1 MPNAKIGKVN
11 LSDTVNTQRLR
22 FNQLIDS
29 VGSVSLS
36 NVNQTAGRSTFAGS
50 YPTVGEALKE
60 HEARLDSADII
71 EVKTP
76 RIRAFDNTYDNT
88 LAGDTYLQSN
98 LDVAGI
104 TTLDSSTIDGTL
116 LVTNTSQFNKEVT
129 IDEALTVTDSA
140 YITGNLDVG
149 GNVQIDGNLTVDGI
163 ATLKAGSDNNI
174 NLGDIDATTDTVTF
188 NAEVASHIIPDDD
201 NTYDIGSSSKEW
213 RHGYFDGTVDAD
225 EVNADSATLG
235 TVKVSDLTAG
245 RVILAGTS
253 GEIEDTSKLTFHNTN
268 GLNVNEALTVTDS
281 AQIGGTLN
289 VDGNVTA
296 TANAGISGRVN
307 IGGDLIVTDSAYI
320 TGNVNIGG
328 DLDITGSV
336 TSTGTAFTLAAE
348 TGTND
353 PFTLGDTLTVA
364 AGEGINTAV
373 TDNTIT
379 VSGEDAS
386 DANKGISKFDNGD
399 FVVTN
404 GNVTLADLTT
414 GAVLGI
420 NGTTNEVEVSRTNGT
435 VTVGLSNS
443 VFITDDLG
451 IGGDFTV
458 GGDFIITGAQKL
470 ASAFI
475 ELLDGTS
482 GAPSTN
488 AGITIDRG
496 TEDSALMQWNE
507 TSDYWEASYNN
518 AAAPSQLVTYA
529 NLDTTDFTTGATI
542 TISDEAIQDMV
553 GAMVTG
559 NTETDIT
566 VTYQDGDGT
575 LDFVLDNTTVTA
587 GSYGSTTS
595 IPSFT
600 VDGKGRLTNVT
611 PVSIATTLTISDDN
625 LDSDAVDLL
634 NDELRFS
641 EGEGINAVVTDNK
654 VTISAELATSI
665 NKGVASFSTDN
676 FSVTNGAVT
685 IKNNGVILGTET
697 TGNYMSGISGTTNEI
712 EVSHTP
718 GEGSSATV
726 GLPDSVTVTTNLTT
740 GQDVFVGRNLDVTG
754 NTVIDGNLT
763 VSGTTT
769 TVNTETV
776 TIADNIILLNSNAA
790 NTPTQN
796 GGIEIERGESTNVQL
811 RWNEANDYWQV
822 GEGNDPVYTRVAT
835 AGWLNAG
842 GGLSYD
848 NSTGEFAHN
857 DTSSQESVNKSG
869 NTFIQDISLDAY
881 GHVTNIGTNSVTVG
895 DATIT
900 LAAGSDLH
908 FDETDKT
915 FTTNQSTDQTLTIDH
930 DNITRTD
937 SADSDSPAFGGTFTA
952 IDSLTTNARGHV
964 TGVNTKTVNIP
975 SLATYDN
982 YVSWTFMEGNGSE
995 TGTISSGGTL
1005 HFEQGTGME
1014 VEKTADDQLTFTN
1027 TDRGSSQN
1035 IFKRIIPEDSAGTD
1049 LDTITAD
1056 GNNDIF
1062 YIRAGGGITLA
1073 SDATNDRMTISH
1085 TDTSSQTSSNNSGRT
1100 YIQDI
1105 TLDTYGHVTGINTAT
1120 ETVTNTNTNKLTT
1133 FQVEDGDGTEV
1144 TISDAKEWKFKEG
1157 GGVNINWTDTTP
1169 GSNADPFDLEFT
1181 INTGVTAGSGLT
1193 GGGILNTSRTINVG
1207 SGNGISVG
1215 ADEVEMSGSYTGSFS
1230 ATGNITAYSSD
1241 ERLKENIAVI
1251 SDPIR
1256 KLKSIGGYSYTWN
1269 EEAVTAVGFTPESKD
1284 EHGVIA
1290 QEIQKVIPDAVTSA
1304 PFDTDEDG
1312 NSKSGEDYLTVRY
1325 ERIVPLLIEAIKDQQ
1340 VQIDKL
1346 KKELQGR

>member
-29 VGSVSLS
+29 VGSVSLT
-36 NVNQTAGRSTFAGS
+36 NVNQTAGRSTFTGS

-104 TTLDSSTIDGTL
+104 TTLDSSTVDGTL

-163 ATLKAGSDNNI
+163 ATLKAGANNNI
-174 NLGDIDATTDTVTF
+174 NLGDIDASTDTVTF
-188 NAEVASHIIPDDD
+188 NAEVASHIIPDDN
-201 NTYDIGSSSKEW
+201 NTYDIGSASNRWK
-213 RHGYFDGTVDAD
+213 HGYFDGTAYAD
-225 EVNADSATLG
+225 NVWADSATIG
-235 TVKVSDLTAG
+235 TAKVSDLTAG
-245 RVILAGTS
+245 RVVLAGTD
-253 GEIEDTSKLTFHNTN
+253 GEIEDTGKLTFNDIT
-268 GLNVNEALTVTDS
+268 GLKTTEALTVEDS
-281 AQIGGTLN
+281 ALITGNLDVGGNL
-289 VDGNVTA
+289 DIAGTA
-296 TANAGISGRVN
+296 ILD
-307 IGGDLIVTDSAYI
+307 GDLTVTDSAYI

-328 DLDITGSV
+328 NLDVIGRV

-348 TGTND
+348 TGTDD
-353 PFTLGDTLTVA
+353 PFTLGDTLTIA
-364 AGEGINTAV
+364 AGEGINTVV

-379 VSGEDAS
+379 VTGEDAS
-386 DANKGISKFDNGD
+386 DTNKGISKFDNGD
-399 FVVTN
+399 FVVSN
-404 GNVTLADLTT
+404 GNVTLANLTT
-414 GAVLGI
+414 GAVLNI
-420 NGTTNEVEVSRTNGT
+420 SGTASEVEVARTNGA
-435 VTVGLSNS
+435 VTIGLPNN

-451 IGGDFTV
+451 VGGDFTV
-458 GGDFIITGAQKL
+458 GGDFLIAGSTKLTGDYL
-470 ASAFI
+470 
-475 ELLDGTS
+475 ELMDGVN
-482 GAPSTN
+482 GAPFLN
-488 AGITIDRG
+488 AGISIDRG
-496 TEDSALMQWNE
+496 TSDSALMQWNE
-507 TSDYWEASYNN
+507 VSDYWEASYNN
-518 AAAPSQLVTYA
+518 AATPSQLVTYA
-529 NLDTTDFTTGATI
+529 NLDTTDFSIGSTI
-542 TISDEAIQDMV
+542 SISDEAIQDMV

-611 PVSIATTLTISDDN
+611 PVSIATTLTIGDDN
-625 LDSDAVDLL
+625 LDTDEVDLL
-634 NDELRFS
+634 NETLTFS

-654 VTISAELATSI
+654 VTISAELATSS

-676 FSVTNGAVT
+676 FSVTNGAVI

-697 TGNYMSGISGTTNEI
+697 TGNYMSGISGTANEI

-726 GLPDSVTVTTNLTT
+726 GLPNSVTVTTNLTT
-740 GQDVFVGRNLDVTG
+740 GRDVFVGRNLDVTG

-776 TIADNIILLNSNAA
+776 TIADNIILLNSDTTGA
-790 NTPTQN
+790 PSQN
-796 GGIEIERGESTNVQL
+796 GGIEIERGTSTNVQL
-811 RWNEANDYWQV
+811 RWSEANDYWQI

-842 GGLSYD
+842 GGLNYNS
-848 NSTGEFAHN
+848 STGQFAHT
-857 DTSSQESVNKSG
+857 DTSSQGSVNNSG
-869 NTFIQDISLDAY
+869 NTFIQDISLDTY
-881 GHVTNIGTNSVTVG
+881 GHITDIVSGTITDIG

-900 LAAGSDLH
+900 IDTGADLH
-908 FDETDKT
+908 INQADNT
-915 FTTNQSTDQTLTIDH
+915 FTTNQSGNQSITIDH
-930 DNITRTD
+930 DTITRTNTTNT
-937 SADSDSPAFGGTFTA
+937 SAPAFGGTFTA
-952 IDSLTTNARGHV
+952 IDSLTSNARGHV
-964 TGVNTKTVNIP
+964 TGVNTKTVTIP
-975 SLATYDN
+975 ALGLYDN
-982 YVSWTFMEGNGSE
+982 YVSWTFLEGNGTES
-995 TGTISSGGTL
+995 GTITSGDTL

-1035 IFKRIIPEDSAGTD
+1035 IFKRIIPEAANGSD
-1049 LDTITAD
+1049 LNVITAD
-1056 GNNDIF
+1056 NNNDIF

-1085 TDTSSQTSSNNSGRT
+1085 SDTSSQASVNNSGRT

-1105 TLDTYGHVTGINTAT
+1105 TLDTYGHVTGIATAS
-1120 ETVTNTNTNKLTT
+1120 ETVTNTNTNQLTT

-1144 TISDAKEWKFKEG
+1144 TISHAKEWKFKEG
-1157 GGVNINWTDTTP
+1157 GGVNINWTDTSP

-1181 INTGVTAGSGLT
+1181 INTGVTAGNGLT
-1193 GGGILNTSRTINVG
+1193 GGGTLNASRTIHVAA
-1207 SGNGISVG
+1207 GNGIAVG
-1215 ADEVEMSGSYTGSFS
+1215 ADDVRMSGSYSGNFT
-1230 ATGNITAYSSD
+1230 ATGNITGNGHYANAFYYRSD
-1241 ERLKENIAVI
+1241 ERLKENILPVTNSLDVI
-1251 SDPIR
+1251 D
-1256 KLKSIGGYSYTWN
+1256 KLQGVSFDWSETGKHDI
-1269 EEAVTAVGFTPESKD
+1269 
-1284 EHGVIA
+1284 GVIA
-1290 QEIQKVIPDAVTSA
+1290 QEVQDIIPEAVVENEEGFLSVNATPIIA
-1304 PFDTDEDG
+1304 H
-1312 NSKSGEDYLTVRY
+1312 
-1325 ERIVPLLIEAIKDQQ
+1325 LIEA
-1340 VQIDKL
+1340 V
-1346 KKELQGR
+1346 KELKAEVDRLNVRT

>member
-88 LAGDTYLQSN
+88 LAGNTYLQSN

-104 TTLDSSTIDGTL
+104 TTLDSSTVDGTL

-163 ATLKAGSDNNI
+163 ATLKAGADNNI

-188 NAEVASHIIPDDD
+188 NAEVASHILPDDD
-201 NTYDIGSSSKEW
+201 NTYDLGSSSKEW

-245 RVILAGTS
+245 RVVLAGTS

-268 GLNVNEALTVTDS
+268 GLNVNEALTVSDS
-281 AQIGGTLN
+281 AQITGTLN
-289 VDGNVTA
+289 VDGDFTA
-296 TANAGISGRVN
+296 TANADITGRVN
-307 IGGDLIVTDSAYI
+307 IDGDLTVTDSAYI

-328 DLDITGSV
+328 DLDVTGSV

-348 TGTND
+348 TGTDD

-386 DANKGISKFDNGD
+386 DTNKGISKFDNGD

-420 NGTTNEVEVSRTNGT
+420 SGTSNEVEVSRTNGT
-435 VTVGLSNS
+435 VTVGLPDDVN
-443 VFITDDLG
+443 ITNDLG
-451 IGGDFTV
+451 IGGNFTV
-458 GGDFIITGAQKL
+458 GGDFTITGAQRL
-470 ASAFI
+470 ASAFV
-475 ELLDGTS
+475 ELMDGTT

-488 AGITIDRG
+488 AGISIDRG
-496 TEDSALMQWNE
+496 TSDSAVMQWNE
-507 TSDYWEASYNN
+507 NSDYWEASYNN

-529 NLDTTDFTTGATI
+529 NLDTTDFSIGATI
-542 TISDEAIQDMV
+542 SISDEAIQDMV

-611 PVSIATTLTISDDN
+611 PVSIATTLTIGDDN
-625 LDSDAVDLL
+625 LDTDAVDLL

-641 EGEGINAVVTDNK
+641 EGEGINAVVTNNT
-654 VTISAELATSI
+654 VTISAELATNS

-676 FSVTNGAVT
+676 FSVSNGAVT

-697 TGNYMSGISGTTNEI
+697 TGNYISGISGTANEI

-726 GLPDSVTVTTNLTT
+726 GLPNSVTVTTNLTT

-754 NTVIDGNLT
+754 NAVIDGNLT

-776 TIADNIILLNSNAA
+776 AIADNIILLNSDATG
-790 NTPTQN
+790 TPSQN
-796 GGIEIERGESTNVQL
+796 GGIEIERGSSTNVQL

-835 AGWLNAG
+835 AGWLNVG
-842 GGLSYD
+842 GGLTY
-848 NSTGEFAHN
+848 NNVTGQFAHT
-857 DTSSQESVNKSG
+857 DTSSQGSVNNTG
-869 NTFIQDISLDAY
+869 NSFIQDISLDTY
-881 GHVTNIGTNSVTVG
+881 GHITDIVSGTVTVG
-895 DATIT
+895 NATIT
-900 LAAGSDLH
+900 LGAGNDLH
-908 FDETDKT
+908 IDQSDNT
-915 FTTNQSTDQTLTIDH
+915 FTTNQSSNQSITIDH
-930 DNITRTD
+930 DNITRTNTTNT
-937 SADSDSPAFGGTFTA
+937 SSPAFGGTFTA
-952 IDSLTTNARGHV
+952 IDSLTSNARGHV
-964 TGVNTKTVNIP
+964 TGVNTRTVTIP
-975 SLATYDN
+975 SLPTYDN
-982 YVSWTFMEGNGSE
+982 YVSWTFKEGNGSE
-995 TGTISSGGTL
+995 TGIITSGDTL
-1005 HFEQGTGME
+1005 HFEQGSGMS
-1014 VEKTADDQLTFTN
+1014 VEMTADDQLTFTN
-1027 TDRGSSQN
+1027 TDLGSSQN
-1035 IFKRIIPEDSAGTD
+1035 IFKRIIPEAADGSD
-1049 LDTITAD
+1049 LNVITAD
-1056 GNNDIF
+1056 NNNDIF
-1062 YIRAGGGITLA
+1062 YIREGGGIALA

-1085 TDTSSQTSSNNSGRT
+1085 KDTSSQASSNNSGRT

-1105 TLDTYGHVTGINTAT
+1105 LLDTYGHVTGISTAT
-1120 ETVTNTNTNKLTT
+1120 ETVTDTNTNKLTT

-1144 TISDAKEWKFKEG
+1144 TISHNKEWKFKEG
-1157 GGVNINWTDTTP
+1157 GGIDINWTDTSP
-1169 GSNADPFDLEFT
+1169 GSNADPFDLTFK
-1181 INTGVTAGSGLT
+1181 IVSGVTAGNGLT
-1193 GGGILNTSRTINVG
+1193 GGGTLNATRTIHVG
-1207 SGNGISVG
+1207 AGNGITVA
-1215 ADEVEMSGSYTGSFS
+1215 ADEVKMSGSYTGSFS

-1241 ERLKENIAVI
+1241 ERLKDNIAVI
-1251 SDPIR
+1251 SDPIK

-1269 EEAVTAVGFTPESKD
+1269 EEAAASVGFIPESKD

-1340 VQIDKL
+1340 AQIDKL
-1346 KKELQGR
+1346 KEELQGR